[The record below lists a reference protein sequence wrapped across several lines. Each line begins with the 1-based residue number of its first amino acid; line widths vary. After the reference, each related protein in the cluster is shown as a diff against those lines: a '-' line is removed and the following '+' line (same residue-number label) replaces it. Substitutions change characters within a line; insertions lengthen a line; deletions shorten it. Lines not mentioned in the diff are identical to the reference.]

1 MSSSVAPGA
10 ETVNCP
16 APFDT
21 LHRPAF
27 VVPDQACDTHAHV
40 IAEDTAR
47 YPFTPD
53 RSYTPPPAP
62 EAAYLAMLDALG
74 LPRGVLVQP
83 SIYGTD
89 NRYMR
94 HVLARHPDRLRG
106 VAVID
111 ATVSDAAL
119 EQMHAEGV
127 RGVRIN
133 ALFRGGVA
141 LDSMEQIAARIA
153 PFGWHMQFLID
164 VARGLELLPRIARLG
179 CGVVIDHMGYL
190 TPSVAQDVGALRA
203 LEKCVAEEGWWVK
216 LSGAYRLVQNLE
228 DMRQVTPLAQALIRA
243 NPERMV
249 WGSDWP
255 HVAVRDM
262 PDTTDLLSMLA
273 EWAPDDVTRNH
284 ILVRNPA
291 VLYGFAQKTPS

>member
-1 MSSSVAPGA
+1 MSVSALSIIA
-10 ETVNCP
+10 NCP
-16 APFDT
+16 GPFSS
-21 LHRPAF
+21 LSHPNF
-27 VVPDQACDTHAHV
+27 VVPAFACDTHAHV

-47 YPFTPD
+47 YPFTSN

-62 EAAYLAMLDALG
+62 EKAYLAMLDALG
-74 LPRGVLVQP
+74 IQRGVLVQP

-94 HVLARHPDRLRG
+94 EVLARHTDRLRG

-111 ATVSDAAL
+111 AQVSTAEL
-119 EQMHAEGV
+119 EQMHTEGV

-164 VARGLELLPRIARLG
+164 VTHGVELLPRIARLG
-179 CGVVIDHMGYL
+179 CEVVIDHMGYL
-190 TPSVAQDVGALRA
+190 TPSTHISDALKA
-203 LEKCVAEEGWWVK
+203 LEKYVAEKGWWVK
-216 LSGAYRLVQNLE
+216 LSGAYRLVRKLE
-228 DMRQVTPLAQALIRA
+228 DMRQVTPIAQALIRA
-243 NPERMV
+243 NPHRMV

-255 HVAVRDM
+255 HVAVREM
-262 PDTTDLLSMLA
+262 PNTTDLLSMLA
-273 EWAPDDVTRNH
+273 EWAPDDMIRQH
-284 ILVRNPA
+284 ILVQNPEM
-291 VLYGFAQKTPS
+291 LYGFTA

>member
-1 MSSSVAPGA
+1 MPISASPAVA
-10 ETVNCP
+10 TCP
-16 APFDT
+16 APFST
-21 LHRPAF
+21 LHHPNFA
-27 VVPDQACDTHAHV
+27 VPDLACDTHAHV
-40 IAEDTAR
+40 IAVDTTR
-47 YPFTPD
+47 YPFTSN

-62 EAAYLAMLDALG
+62 EKAYLTMLDALG
-74 LPRGVLVQP
+74 IQRGVLVQP

-94 HVLARHPDRLRG
+94 QVLARHTDRLRG

-111 ATVSDAAL
+111 ATASNTEL
-119 EQMHAEGV
+119 ELMHAEGV

-164 VARGLELLPRIARLG
+164 VAHGLDLLPRIAQLG
-179 CGVVIDHMGYL
+179 CDVVIDHMGYL
-190 TPSVAQDVGALRA
+190 TPSAYGNEALKA
-203 LEKCVAEEGWWVK
+203 LEKYVAEKGWWVK
-216 LSGAYRLVQNLE
+216 LSGAYRLVKKLE
-228 DMRQVTPLAQALIRA
+228 DMRQVTPLAQALIQA
-243 NPERMV
+243 NPQRML

-262 PDTTDLLSMLA
+262 PNTTDLLSMLA
-273 EWAPDDVTRNH
+273 EWAPDEAMRQR
-284 ILVRNPA
+284 ILVQNPA
-291 VLYGFAQKTPS
+291 TLYEFA

>member
-1 MSSSVAPGA
+1 MSVSALSIIANCSGPFSSLSHP
-10 ETVNCP
+10 N
-16 APFDT
+16 
-21 LHRPAF
+21 F
-27 VVPDQACDTHAHV
+27 VVPAFACDTHAHV

-47 YPFTPD
+47 YPFTSN

-62 EAAYLAMLDALG
+62 EKAYLAMLDALG
-74 LPRGVLVQP
+74 IQRGVLVQP

-94 HVLARHPDRLRG
+94 EVLARHTDRLRG

-111 ATVSDAAL
+111 AQVSTAEL
-119 EQMHAEGV
+119 EQMHTEGV

-164 VARGLELLPRIARLG
+164 VTHGVELLPRIARLG
-179 CGVVIDHMGYL
+179 CEVVIDHMGYL
-190 TPSVAQDVGALRA
+190 TPSTHISDALKA
-203 LEKCVAEEGWWVK
+203 LEKYVAEKGWWVK
-216 LSGAYRLVQNLE
+216 LSGAYRLVRKLE
-228 DMRQVTPLAQALIRA
+228 DMRQVTPIAQALIRA
-243 NPERMV
+243 NPHRMV

-255 HVAVRDM
+255 HVAVREM
-262 PDTTDLLSMLA
+262 PNTTDLLSMLA
-273 EWAPDDVTRNH
+273 EWAPDDMIRQH
-284 ILVRNPA
+284 ILVQNPEM
-291 VLYGFAQKTPS
+291 LYGFTA

>member
-1 MSSSVAPGA
+1 MSVSTLSVIANCLGPFSSLSHP
-10 ETVNCP
+10 N
-16 APFDT
+16 
-21 LHRPAF
+21 F
-27 VVPDQACDTHAHV
+27 VVPALACDTHAHV

-47 YPFTPD
+47 YPFTSN

-62 EAAYLAMLDALG
+62 EKAYLAMLDALG
-74 LPRGVLVQP
+74 IQRGVLVQP

-94 HVLARHPDRLRG
+94 EVLARHTDRLRG

-111 ATVSDAAL
+111 AQVSTAEL
-119 EQMHAEGV
+119 EQMHTEGV

-164 VARGLELLPRIARLG
+164 VTHGVELLPRIARLG
-179 CGVVIDHMGYL
+179 CEVVIDHMGYL
-190 TPSVAQDVGALRA
+190 TPSTHISDALKA
-203 LEKCVAEEGWWVK
+203 LEKYVAEKGWWVK
-216 LSGAYRLVQNLE
+216 LSGAYRLVRKLE
-228 DMRQVTPLAQALIRA
+228 DMRQVTPIAQALIRA
-243 NPERMV
+243 NPHRMV

-255 HVAVRDM
+255 HVAVHEM
-262 PDTTDLLSMLA
+262 PNTTDLLSMLA
-273 EWAPDDVTRNH
+273 EWAPDDMIRQH
-284 ILVRNPA
+284 ILVQNPEM
-291 VLYGFAQKTPS
+291 LYGFTS